1 MRFKDFPMSLCF
13 LPTSHTQ
20 KACIKSRAVQAKG
33 GGMYGGPRN
42 MYQVYKFPP
51 WYCCKHMKCLSF
63 YSLSRSGWVFLK
75 DMSHGEC
82 CWRHDFWASRFQ
94 NYLWEDTPRPQFK
107 LAPSALVFKPHW
119 VENTLRRLWSFL
131 MGEAAPFQVALDINS
146 TISVSASLL
155 IQFVLDVAIVS
166 VWCTYWSKCWI
177 ELIFRTTPC
186 VHPCIK
192 TTFCP
197 VRTVW
202 HSSIFQ
208 QLCLHNWS
216 VYFLYQRPLVVILF
230 PRDKTY

>member
-94 NYLWEDTPRPQFK
+94 NYLWEDTPDPNSNLR
-107 LAPSALVFKPHW
+107 
-119 VENTLRRLWSFL
+119 LRRSFSSPTEL
-131 MGEAAPFQVALDINS
+131 KIRCAVPDHSWWGKRRLFRLRLILTLQFQF
-146 TISVSASLL
+146 
-155 IQFVLDVAIVS
+155 QP
-166 VWCTYWSKCWI
+166 
-177 ELIFRTTPC
+177 PC
-186 VHPCIK
+186 L
-192 TTFCP
+192 
-197 VRTVW
+197 
-202 HSSIFQ
+202 SNLS
-208 QLCLHNWS
+208 
-216 VYFLYQRPLVVILF
+216 
-230 PRDKTY
+230 